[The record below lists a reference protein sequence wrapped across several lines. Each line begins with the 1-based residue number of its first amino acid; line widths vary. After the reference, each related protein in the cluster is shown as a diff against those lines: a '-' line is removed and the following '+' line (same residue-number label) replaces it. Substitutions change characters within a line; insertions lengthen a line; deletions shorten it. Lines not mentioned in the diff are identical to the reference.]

1 MSYLTTGLDL
11 KIDALTLAGEPTN
24 GTSDFEASAYEWLTV
39 VQRSLVSGGMFGPSF
54 LQPCDWFWARAWPRG
69 AIQLVQ
75 PYNQAGTISVSFT
88 LGSRSVFVN
97 TAGATPDLTG
107 YRILKTDTPARHI
120 IERVNN
126 FLTPNEIQLREPWS
140 GATDFGATDWLAYP
154 DTYQLPADFVRGT
167 SPLFLYGFPSNL
179 PTTQTVDVIDPVDLE
194 RIYPQCF
201 PWAQGTQTIGGGLPV
216 MAARVNQDRLR
227 FSHFLNTPN
236 TATPTALPIEPWR
249 IPESPAPSP
258 AP

>member
-11 KIDALTLAGEPTN
+11 KLDTLLLAGEPID
-24 GTSDFEASAYEWLTV
+24 GTSQYDSFAYEWLTV
-39 VQRSLVSGGMFGPSF
+39 VERSVVSGGMFGQSYLEPAE
-54 LQPCDWFWARAWPRG
+54 WYWARAWPRG

-216 MAARVNQDRLR
+216 MATTTAIGIQARDGRYGFVRQ
-227 FSHFLNTPN
+227 
-236 TATPTALPIEPWR
+236 
-249 IPESPAPSP
+249 PESVPVGDRAVHSQN
-258 AP
+258 